1 MLRLHERRVVGKVD
15 VIIDGHILR
24 LDKLIKA
31 FEGMNPFKA
40 ALDKELH
47 RTYSQ
52 INNSVEKDL
61 LSLTTDQLSFAYQ
74 KVEVAMGHIWRT
86 ERPKVRVAEE
96 IALANPLYKN
106 QTMEQGWQG
115 ISKNEKIRIEAVIR
129 KGIADGNTI
138 DEIALAVRTGNV
150 HNITRN
156 QAKGLV
162 ITAVTS
168 VTNQADHAIYKAN
181 AKALL
186 GWEYVAVL
194 DARTTPLCAGRDGHI
209 YEIGDVVHLPPA
221 HWHCR
226 STTTP
231 VFKSWDDISKLE
243 SVAQIRKRNLAG
255 LTDKQKAFYDGNTPL
270 KESYNDWLLRQPQDV
285 QLRHLGDYKKVG
297 MFNSQ
302 QLTLDKFTN
311 DEGNTIGIKELR
323 KMTDSTYVLPNDTQ
337 KFANAKAKLDAMQLP
352 IMTPEDL
359 FDNKELVKTLRDYYL
374 LQAGELDG
382 TLSLTNYRG
391 ALIHTKKATKSR
403 VLNNLPTEDQTV
415 FNPVTGRYE
424 DTRLYQ
430 PNVQVLNNNLR
441 LLRESPT
448 LKQADKDFIE
458 NFVGSLDEKMG
469 ANERAVVADN
479 LRIIFT
485 RFRNNGEQWNNFKAV
500 VQGQIKFDVM
510 NVSDS
515 LETQLRAD
523 IDVLK
528 KLKQDNYIDPILG
541 PTQLQDLHDNFISN
555 IRAKNNWEDS
565 TAPKIARELR
575 NTFDYKIPLK
585 LKLLPNGKPRISEEA
600 LTQFYL
606 KFAHRLSLAD
616 MPDRDQFA
624 VALGRDLYNLAN
636 LNGNRREWYSTG
648 MALLEAKN
656 VKKFFEV
663 ETFGVQKRRM
673 KSRLSNS
680 LFGPYYDTLS
690 YNIRV
695 TDPRVQE
702 YAQLTRKV
710 DVGLRVGVTTDKN
723 KLIFREGYKTYFIDR
738 GLLGLEDTRIPIT
751 STNSFGDFPEKF
763 VDKNLADA
771 LNWASKSKYKIDE
784 DFYDFTQ
791 KLLYFED
798 DRGNAKKYNELN
810 EYKHYISSRGD
821 AYERFKSM
829 EWLRTRKYSF
839 SNHAFVDHRARIYDR
854 GLISPQSGES
864 FRPFLNTEQSKV
876 LGEAGYRNFRDQ
888 IGAFMGGLNDTFEG
902 RYNSLS
908 FTGRQ
913 KIADKLWPDM
923 VEIGNKMLRAKPA
936 DIRAILESEMVQ
948 LVDGEELGKFFRFA
962 MESAKIDN
970 YLNEKPLAVIVK
982 GNPKFIKG
990 NPLADKFYN
999 DIKAKLENNGYRVEF
1014 DIGAD
1019 FTEPDQNAALVVGHS
1034 RGVDRLKYA
1043 AKTSKTFEIKTKS
1056 DVGSSPLHYTLSES
1070 DLKNLASTNR
1080 MNSYKTALALEQD
1093 ASSSGAQIIA
1103 LTTKNKQLAELSN
1116 VVPTNQKRRLYDEI
1130 AAATYNDPRF
1140 KVLNEKLGLNEK
1152 DLRKAAKAQ
1161 NMVTFYGAGERTGI
1175 LNVEGKLSKVLDK
1188 QGNTLVVKASDRDK
1202 VLNEISARAARYE
1215 RFDPETAE
1223 QLKQLRAN
1231 VRDIFNKGQDP
1242 GDDIMEAL
1250 YFLDPE
1256 TRQLVEKMSHQYDRV
1271 VTPADFAAIAKL
1283 MSEHL
1288 SEQVPILK
1296 DFTKFFGRLAEDFLV
1311 NSKPSEAALD
1321 WKSIGRTAA
1330 LRPYQRG
1337 YVLPDRISE
1346 ILGLKAG
1353 EAVTEKFLKRF
1364 NGWKPDGSLAD
1375 IIYGV
1380 KGPDDRRTGFKV
1392 LKIEPVD
1399 KIEISKGIE
1408 IFYANKLPKS
1418 WTNVPWV
1425 NFDGKIIEQNFTQ
1438 TFEERLSYKDRDG
1451 NWVNNILQ
1459 IPQKTEATWWEQ
1471 FVNADGKINDIADA
1485 GKARTAFAVNGNHSN
1500 DATLVKNFHLWGKQ
1514 NGIATSTIHD
1524 AFFANAADMLNARDG
1539 IRKLYAKT
1547 LDANPVLATLNEMK
1561 ARGLPKELYDQYLQ
1575 EAIDKG
1581 LIPVEGVSIVGG
1593 KRLKKSDILTK
1604 EDILSTIPDPTKF
1617 ENDWGF
1623 YGIG

>member
-1 MLRLHERRVVGKVD
+1 
-15 VIIDGHILR
+15 
-24 LDKLIKA
+24 
-31 FEGMNPFKA
+31 
-40 ALDKELH
+40 
-47 RTYSQ
+47 
-52 INNSVEKDL
+52 
-61 LSLTTDQLSFAYQ
+61 
-74 KVEVAMGHIWRT
+74 
-86 ERPKVRVAEE
+86 
-96 IALANPLYKN
+96 
-106 QTMEQGWQG
+106 
-115 ISKNEKIRIEAVIR
+115 
-129 KGIADGNTI
+129 
-138 DEIALAVRTGNV
+138 
-150 HNITRN
+150 
-156 QAKGLV
+156 
-162 ITAVTS
+162 
-168 VTNQADHAIYKAN
+168 
-181 AKALL
+181 
-186 GWEYVAVL
+186 
-194 DARTTPLCAGRDGHI
+194 
-209 YEIGDVVHLPPA
+209 
-221 HWHCR
+221 
-226 STTTP
+226 
-231 VFKSWDDISKLE
+231 
-243 SVAQIRKRNLAG
+243 
-255 LTDKQKAFYDGNTPL
+255 
-270 KESYNDWLLRQPQDV
+270 
-285 QLRHLGDYKKVG
+285 
-297 MFNSQ
+297 
-302 QLTLDKFTN
+302 
-311 DEGNTIGIKELR
+311 
-323 KMTDSTYVLPNDTQ
+323 
-337 KFANAKAKLDAMQLP
+337 
-352 IMTPEDL
+352 
-359 FDNKELVKTLRDYYL
+359 
-374 LQAGELDG
+374 
-382 TLSLTNYRG
+382 
-391 ALIHTKKATKSR
+391 
-403 VLNNLPTEDQTV
+403 
-415 FNPVTGRYE
+415 
-424 DTRLYQ
+424 
-430 PNVQVLNNNLR
+430 
-441 LLRESPT
+441 
-448 LKQADKDFIE
+448 
-458 NFVGSLDEKMG
+458 
-469 ANERAVVADN
+469 
-479 LRIIFT
+479 
-485 RFRNNGEQWNNFKAV
+485 
-500 VQGQIKFDVM
+500 
-510 NVSDS
+510 
-515 LETQLRAD
+515 
-523 IDVLK
+523 
-528 KLKQDNYIDPILG
+528 
-541 PTQLQDLHDNFISN
+541 LQDLHDNFISN

-829 EWLRTRKYSF
+829 EWLRTRGYSF

-923 VEIGNKMLRAKPA
+923 VDIGNKMLRAKPA

-970 YLNEKPLAVIVK
+970 HL
-982 GNPKFIKG
+982 
-990 NPLADKFYN
+990 
-999 DIKAKLENNGYRVEF
+999 KAG
-1014 DIGAD
+1014 GAMED
-1019 FTEPDQNAALVVGHS
+1019 
-1034 RGVDRLKYA
+1034 
-1043 AKTSKTFEIKTKS
+1043 
-1056 DVGSSPLHYTLSES
+1056 
-1070 DLKNLASTNR
+1070 
-1080 MNSYKTALALEQD
+1080 YKTALALEQD

-1271 VTPADFAAIAKL
+1271 VTPSDFAAIARL
-1283 MSEHL
+1283 MSEQL